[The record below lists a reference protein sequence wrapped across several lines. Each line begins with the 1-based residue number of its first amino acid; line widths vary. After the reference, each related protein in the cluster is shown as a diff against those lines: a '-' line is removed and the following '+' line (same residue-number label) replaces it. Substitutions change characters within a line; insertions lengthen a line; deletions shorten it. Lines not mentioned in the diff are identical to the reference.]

1 MSIELTNP
9 PEPAITCAN
18 CKACCCRL
26 QVMLITETG
35 VPEHYIESD
44 EFGVQS
50 MRRLHDGWC
59 AALSRD
65 TMACTI
71 YEQRP
76 LICREFAA
84 GDYDC
89 IVERTANLL

>member
-1 MSIELTNP
+1 MTNVVTNP
-9 PEPAITCAN
+9 PESDITCSN
-18 CKACCCRL
+18 CEASCCRL

-35 VPEHYIESD
+35 VPERFIESD

-50 MRRLHDGWC
+50 MAQLDDGWC
-59 AALSRD
+59 AALDRN

-76 LICREFAA
+76 LICREFKM
-84 GDYDC
+84 GDYEC
-89 IVERTANLL
+89 IVERNANL

>member
-1 MSIELTNP
+1 MTSDVTNP
-9 PEPAITCAN
+9 PETEITCEN
-18 CKACCCRL
+18 CEACCCRL
-26 QVMLITETG
+26 QVMLITETS
-35 VPEHYIESD
+35 VPERFVERD
-44 EFGVQS
+44 EFGMQS

-76 LICREFAA
+76 LICREFKM
-84 GDYDC
+84 GDYEC
-89 IVERTANLL
+89 IVERIANL